1 MFPDLMCRK
10 TQSTCVRLM
19 LPTMDYKRL
28 LLRLPEEC
36 PHCRQSGGIQPQ
48 HTITGVLVILSWR
61 CGRCEAEWPVTPDEQ
76 TLIERRTG
84 LPDLRPEPRVERRK
98 G

>member
-1 MFPDLMCRK
+1 
-10 TQSTCVRLM
+10 
-19 LPTMDYKRL
+19 MDYKRL

-36 PHCRQSGGIQPQ
+36 PYCHQSGGIQPQ

-61 CGRCEAEWPVTPDEQ
+61 CGRCEGEWPVTPDEQ
-76 TLIERRTG
+76 TLIERRSG